1 MIDYF
6 HTISVE
12 EYNFLR
18 KSVGWKE
25 IQSEQAQKGLDHSS
39 YLVTAVDREE
49 TVGLARL
56 VSDSGYIAVIVD
68 VIVLPEYQRQG
79 IGKSLMQ
86 KVLDYIKRN
95 LEDGQSVLINLMAA
109 KGKEPFYSQF
119 GFEKRPTE
127 DQGCGM
133 TQWIGNISS
142 K

>member
-12 EYNFLR
+12 EYNMLR
-18 KSVGWKE
+18 KSAGWKE
-25 IQSEQAQKGLDHSS
+25 IQSEQAQTGLDHSS
-39 YLVTAVDREE
+39 YLVTAVDGEK

-56 VSDSGYIAVIVD
+56 VSDGGYIAVIVD

-79 IGKSLMQ
+79 IGKSLVQ
-86 KVLDYIKRN
+86 KVLDYIKDN
-95 LEDGQSVLINLMAA
+95 LEDGQSVLVNLMAA

-127 DQGCGM
+127 DLGCGM
-133 TQWIGNISS
+133 TQWIG